1 MVNREPAR
9 STRPFTFRR
18 SLAGSVVLAA
28 ALLRPPVSF
37 SQQTPS
43 PAPPLTLQ
51 SALARALES
60 NPRLLAVRLRRS
72 VNVASRDVAAERL
85 NPEFRAEFAKET
97 PKEGYTLAVPWETA
111 GKRGKRIAVSDAAI
125 ATGDAEVIQ
134 TIAEVQADVRHAFVA
149 RFAAESRRTLLEEVQ
164 GLAQRARD
172 AAQARFDAGDAPRL
186 EVLQAQLALD
196 DVENQMNAARGAS
209 DAARL
214 TLNAL
219 LGFPLDAPTP
229 IEMSL
234 DVGPSL
240 AADVA
245 IARAQSANTELA
257 VFDRRLAEQRA
268 RVTLAHALRQPD
280 VTPEATL
287 TRRAEPEFSAGW
299 RAAIAVSIPIL
310 TTHAAGVRVEEATLA
325 QLTSERNA
333 SASRIAGEV
342 AAATV
347 VADAQRT
354 QYVRYRD
361 EIIPQALEV
370 ERMAEDSYR
379 LGQTGIAAYLQA
391 LQSTHDVRL
400 RAVESAADLQNAL
413 ADLERAIGAP
423 VTAVP

>member
-1 MVNREPAR
+1 MNRESALT
-9 STRPFTFRR
+9 TRPFTIRQ
-18 SLAGSVVLAA
+18 SLCAVLVAA
-28 ALLRPPVSF
+28 TALCRPSVSF
-37 SQQTPS
+37 SQQSPS
-43 PAPPLTLQ
+43 TPPLTLQ
-51 SALARALES
+51 SALTRALES
-60 NPRLLAVRLRRS
+60 NPRLIAVRLRRS
-72 VNVASRDVAAERL
+72 VNVASRDVASERL

-125 ATGDAEVIQ
+125 ATGDAEVTQ
-134 TIAEVQADVRHAFVA
+134 TIAEVQADVHHAFVA
-149 RFAAESRRTLLEEVQ
+149 RFAAENRRNLLEEMQ

-196 DVENQMNAARGAS
+196 DVANQMNAARGAS

-219 LGFPLDAPTP
+219 LGFPLDALTP

-240 AADVA
+240 AADAA
-245 IARAQSANTELA
+245 IARAQSANAELA
-257 VFDRRLAEQRA
+257 VLDRRLAEQRA
-268 RVTLAHALRQPD
+268 RVTLAQALRQPD

-287 TRRAEPEFSAGW
+287 TRRAEPEFSTGW
-299 RAAIAVSIPIL
+299 RAAVAISIPIL

-325 QLTSERNA
+325 QLTSERDA
-333 SASRIAGEV
+333 TVSRIAGEV
-342 AAATV
+342 AAATA
-347 VADAQRT
+347 VADAQRA

-391 LQSTHDVRL
+391 LQSTRDVRL
-400 RAVESAADLQNAL
+400 RAIESAAELQNAL